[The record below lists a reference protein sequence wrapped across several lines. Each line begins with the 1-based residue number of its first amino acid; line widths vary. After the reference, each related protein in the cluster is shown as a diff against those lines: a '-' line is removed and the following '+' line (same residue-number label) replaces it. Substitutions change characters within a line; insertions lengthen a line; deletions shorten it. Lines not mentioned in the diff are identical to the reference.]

1 MFQTNLDAIAS
12 VFRLDMQDI
21 FDKVDADN
29 TYLGQAPRGDKPH
42 LEDDQVRY
50 VCKVQKTWTVTKY
63 LRPLK
68 LDLSGDYEKGT
79 IKRTERALYTYA

>member
-50 VCKVQKTWTVTKY
+50 VCKVQKT
-63 LRPLK
+63 
-68 LDLSGDYEKGT
+68 
-79 IKRTERALYTYA
+79 